1 MIVNGVSFSIRIIV
15 VTVIIIFAFTSI
27 PIVRSSSMIMPSS
40 LSRIAVVTGANKGI
54 GYHIALQLAS
64 CGLFHTVIL
73 ACRDPSLGQTAVD
86 TMKQQLSNNCNTNV
100 VYMPLTIG
108 NVKSHQEFQ
117 NVIKNQFGGMIDVLV
132 NNAAI
137 AFKNAD
143 PTPFRDQCKPTLDIN
158 FRGTVDFTERMIPF
172 LLKKRDNHDARIVN
186 VASMAGRLD
195 QIRSPQLREQF
206 QSPTLTME
214 ELHTLVNQFEHDVVV
229 VGGNDDHLS
238 KGWGNSNYGFSKLA
252 LIAATK
258 VWARDHHPTIK
269 VNCCCPGYCDTD
281 MTSHKGPRPPSEGA
295 KNAVLPA
302 IINIEDCPTGQYI
315 ANQQIASW

>member
-1 MIVNGVSFSIRIIV
+1 MIGSVKRNSLLFLRIIV
-15 VTVIIIFAFTSI
+15 VIISI
-27 PIVRSSSMIMPSS
+27 ILLPIASSVIMP

-64 CGLFHTVIL
+64 CNLFHTVIL
-73 ACRDPSLGQTAVD
+73 ACRNPSLGQTAVH
-86 TMKQQLSNNCNTNV
+86 TIKQQLTSSKSETNV

-108 NVKSHQEFQ
+108 NVNSHVEFQ
-117 NVIKNQFGGMIDVLV
+117 NLIENEFGGKIDVLI

-143 PTPFRDQCKPTLDIN
+143 PTPFQDQCKPTLDIN
-158 FRGTVDFTERMIPF
+158 FRGTVDFTERMIP
-172 LLKKRDNHDARIVN
+172 LMLKHGDDARIVN

-195 QIRSPQLREQF
+195 QIQSLQLREQF
-206 QSPTLTME
+206 QSSTLTMKQ
-214 ELHTLVNQFEHDVVV
+214 LHTLVHQFEQAVTND
-229 VGGNDDHLS
+229 GNHLS

-258 VWARDHHPTIK
+258 VWARQHHPNIHI
-269 VNCCCPGYCDTD
+269 NCCCPGYCDTD

-302 IINIEDCPTGQYI
+302 IINIDQCPTGQYI